1 MVLCPHCIWSTGAVQ
16 TVVMRLA
23 GRPQPSWGER
33 QSLAELAGTFW
44 GHHEL
49 RWLPDSEVKIQRG
62 LIWLHSCGVS
72 LKDFVPSGMME
83 HRPACWLCRLISLS
97 DLLLLC
103 KSQPGW
109 AGRAFVLLVSSGQV
123 PHLCC
128 WYFTRLRG
136 SHLAYKPQTSA
147 GVMVGLLA
155 DFSRGGDLLY

>member
-1 MVLCPHCIWSTGAVQ
+1 MSPLCIWSAGAEQ

-23 GRPQPSWGER
+23 GHPQPSWDEW
-33 QSLAELAGTFW
+33 QSLAEPAGTFW
-44 GHHEL
+44 GHREL
-49 RWLPDSEVKIQRG
+49 RWLPDSEVKLQRG

-72 LKDFVPSGMME
+72 LKDFVLIRMME

-97 DLLLLC
+97 DLLLLW
-103 KSQPGW
+103 KSQLGW
-109 AGRAFVLLVSSGQV
+109 AGWGFVLLVSSGQV
-123 PHLCC
+123 PHLWC
-128 WYFTRLRG
+128 WYFTGLRG